1 MKFDFSKLKGLIRE
15 RKLTQEEMAKKIDI
29 AYSTFNLKINGNAY
43 FSQEEIYKIS
53 NFLKIPKEKI
63 YDYFFTTNV

>member
-15 RKLTQEEMAKKIDI
+15 KKLTQEEMAEKIDV
-29 AYSTFNLKINGNAY
+29 AYSTFNLKINGISY

-53 NFLKIPKEKI
+53 NYLEIPKEKI
-63 YDYFFTTNV
+63 CDYFFTTNV

>member
-1 MKFDFSKLKGLIRE
+1 MRFDFSKLKGLIRE
-15 RKLTQEEMAKKIDI
+15 KNLTQEEMAKKIDV

-43 FSQEEIYKIS
+43 FSQDEIYKIS

-63 YDYFFTTNV
+63 YDYFFTINV